1 MTKRDSTGSP
11 AEIIEKL
18 RRHMR
23 IVVDLG
29 RIVARNGD
37 VEHFFHQAVVQV
49 ARAIEIDHVKILRY
63 RPDTADLL
71 IVAGIGWKPGVVGN
85 ATFPSDLSSPPGR
98 SYQTAE
104 PVVLADL
111 AKAKSFV
118 ISDILK
124 EHGIAALAN
133 VPVMIDG
140 AVWGVLEIDSSTE
153 RDFSTD
159 TTDFMTAAAAIIG
172 TALRRQAADDSKAA
186 ALVAT
191 TAAAQAREVLLREMQ
206 HRVKNNFQLV
216 LASIA
221 SQKRRFDNRE
231 VDRAMTHVANRISAI
246 SLAHDQ
252 LSPAQDHSAV
262 DLAGYLRALCAS
274 IEQQTDTVVIDVTL
288 DEVELAIERAVP
300 LGLIVNEAITNSI
313 KHAFGEDGR
322 GRISVTLTTGVG
334 YGEAKL
340 VVADDGSGMKT
351 TVSEGSGLRLINSL
365 ARQIGAEVARDSSR
379 EGTRITVVF
388 PVIT

>member
-1 MTKRDSTGSP
+1 
-11 AEIIEKL
+11 
-18 RRHMR
+18 
-23 IVVDLG
+23 
-29 RIVARNGD
+29 
-37 VEHFFHQAVVQV
+37 
-49 ARAIEIDHVKILRY
+49 
-63 RPDTADLL
+63 
-71 IVAGIGWKPGVVGN
+71 
-85 ATFPSDLSSPPGR
+85 
-98 SYQTAE
+98 
-104 PVVLADL
+104 
-111 AKAKSFV
+111 
-118 ISDILK
+118 
-124 EHGIAALAN
+124 
-133 VPVMIDG
+133 
-140 AVWGVLEIDSSTE
+140 
-153 RDFSTD
+153 
-159 TTDFMTAAAAIIG
+159 
-172 TALRRQAADDSKAA
+172 
-186 ALVAT
+186 
-191 TAAAQAREVLLREMQ
+191 MQ

-313 KHAFGEDGR
+313 KHAFGEDAR
-322 GRISVTLTTGVG
+322 GRIGVTLTTGVG

-340 VVADDGSGMKT
+340 VVADDGSGMQT